1 MIVKTDKTMEIKDLL
16 FEGNRVID
24 MNTEELQRCIL
35 FIYEENEYN
44 KKRVYDMQKKL
55 LEIEFDN
62 IMHERGLR

>member
-1 MIVKTDKTMEIKDLL
+1 MEIKDLL